1 MLIMANSPNLIDSE
15 NYNFNKSI
23 DSLEEPKPKLVQD
36 TTTDVKF
43 NMLANP
49 LKIDIL
55 EKSDKEED
63 NYSVK
68 SETVE
73 FSSESSSSSSTR
85 PNTPEPKEPKEHKE
99 HYVPPPMRN
108 QNEIRYR
115 KIELLRIFQE
125 LEEKGIRLSTRY
137 SIHSD
142 LDEME
147 QEYEILRSIQNKK
160 NGVNLYKSFL
170 MNVVSGIEFV
180 NETYNPFDFHLH
192 GWSEHVSLGIDSY
205 DDVFAEIYEKYKN
218 SGQKVEP
225 EIKLIFMLVASASS
239 FHAANSMLKNTP
251 GLSDVIKNNPQFVNN
266 LSKKMMTEQKMRDP
280 PEFIPND
287 NISGADPKQFMNK
300 MYKSMPTPVN
310 TRDKVIDSISEVTST
325 SKRRAKKKGLNVNI

>member
-1 MLIMANSPNLIDSE
+1 MANSPNLINSE
-15 NYNFNKSI
+15 NYNFQNSI

-55 EKSDKEED
+55 NKSEEEEVE
-63 NYSVK
+63 SVK
-68 SETVE
+68 SDSVS
-73 FSSESSSSSSTR
+73 FSSESSSSSSAT
-85 PNTPEPKEPKEHKE
+85 TPRQTVKEPKEPKVNF
-99 HYVPPPMRN
+99 VPPSIRN
-108 QNEIRYR
+108 ENELRYR

-137 SIHSD
+137 SIHSN

-170 MNVVSGIEFV
+170 MNVVSGLEFV

-205 DDVFAEIYEKYKN
+205 DDVFGEIYEKYKN

-225 EIKLIFMLVASASS
+225 EIKLVFMLVASASS
-239 FHAANSMLKNTP
+239 FHAANSMLKSTP

-266 LSKKMMTEQKMRDP
+266 ISKKMMAETKMREP
-280 PEFIPND
+280 PEFVPND
-287 NISGADPKQFMNK
+287 NISGADPKEFINK

-310 TRDKVIDSISEVTST
+310 TRDKIIDSVSEVTST
-325 SKRRAKKKGLNVNI
+325 SKRRSKKKGININL